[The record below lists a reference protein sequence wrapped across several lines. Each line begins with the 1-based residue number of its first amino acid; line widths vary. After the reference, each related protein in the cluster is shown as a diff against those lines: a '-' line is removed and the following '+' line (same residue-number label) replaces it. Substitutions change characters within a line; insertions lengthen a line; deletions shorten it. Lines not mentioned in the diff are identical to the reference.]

1 MRVLFVDGIG
11 GAKIYRGELLR
22 RMAQSGHQIEHFSYL
37 TARHSFSA
45 LQAQVEQRIR
55 AMAAGADYALIGY
68 SFGGVLLRAAL
79 QQAGPAIRPPK
90 HLFLLG
96 SPLRASKL
104 SKSFSRCIAYQ
115 LLTGDCGQVAASP
128 QRMRAISR
136 PDVPSTCI
144 VGTKSI
150 AGLARLAGHRSRNDG
165 MLSELETC
173 PHVFADAHYLDE
185 SHPMLPSH
193 GEAITI
199 ILDRLARI
207 EGRSVGG

>member
-45 LQAQVEQRIR
+45 LQAQVAERIR
-55 AMAAGADYALIGY
+55 AMAAGGDYALIGY

-79 QQAGPAIRPPK
+79 QQAGPALRQPR

-104 SKSFSRCIAYQ
+104 SKSFSRCIAYRM
-115 LLTGDCGQVAASP
+115 LTGDCGQVAASAR
-128 QRMRAISR
+128 RMNAISR
-136 PDVPSTCI
+136 PDVPTTCI

-165 MLSELETC
+165 MLSESETC
-173 PHVFADAHYLDE
+173 PHAFADAHYLNE
-185 SHPMLPSH
+185 SHPLLPSH
-193 GEAITI
+193 GEAIAI
-199 ILDRLARI
+199 MLERLARI
-207 EGRSVGG
+207 EGRPVGG

>member
-45 LQAQVEQRIR
+45 LQAQVAERIR
-55 AMAAGADYALIGY
+55 AMAAGGDYALIGY

-79 QQAGPAIRPPK
+79 QQAGPALRQPR

-104 SKSFSRCIAYQ
+104 SKSFSRCIAYRM
-115 LLTGDCGQVAASP
+115 LTGDCGQVAASAR
-128 QRMRAISR
+128 RMSAISR
-136 PDVPSTCI
+136 PDVPTTCI

-150 AGLARLAGHRSRNDG
+150 AGLARLAVHCSRNDG
-165 MLSELETC
+165 MLSESETC
-173 PHVFADAHYLDE
+173 PHAFADAHYLNE
-185 SHPMLPSH
+185 SHPLLPSH

-199 ILDRLARI
+199 MLDRLARI
-207 EGRSVGG
+207 EGRPVGG